1 MDVGIAQKTQQL
13 VSQAQN
19 GDASALGQLCSVYGE
34 RVRRLIRLRMGPE
47 LRGQLESMDLVQD
60 ALIAAVGGLND
71 FTYRH
76 EGDFLRWL
84 SQVVENRI
92 RDHVDRMH
100 AAKRDVRRQVRLSGQ
115 SGSVRDGLRDQ
126 AVPVVTTTPSVLLG
140 RREELNRLEQAM
152 DRLKDEHREVLLLAK
167 IEGLAHKEI
176 AERLNRSPA
185 AVAKL
190 LSRAIVALANE
201 FESLV

>member
-1 MDVGIAQKTQQL
+1 MDVGIVQKTRQL

-34 RVRRLIRLRMGPE
+34 RVRRMVRLRMAPE
-47 LRGQLESMDLVQD
+47 LRSQLESMDLVQD
-60 ALIAAVGGLND
+60 ALIAAVGGLNN

-84 SQVVENRI
+84 SQVAENRI
-92 RDHVDRMH
+92 RDHVDRLH
-100 AAKRDVRRQVRLSGQ
+100 AAKRDVRRQVRVSDRP
-115 SGSVRDGLRDQ
+115 GSLRDGLRRQ
-126 AVPVVTTTPSVLLG
+126 VIPMVTTTPSAVLV
-140 RREELNRLEQAM
+140 RSEELNRLERAM
-152 DRLKDEHREVLLLAK
+152 DRLKDEYREVLLLAK
-167 IEGLAHKEI
+167 IEGLAHKDI
-176 AERLNRSPA
+176 AERMNRSAA

-201 FESLV
+201 FESLA

>member
-1 MDVGIAQKTQQL
+1 MTMGVAQKTQEL

-34 RVRRLIRLRMGPE
+34 RVRRLVRLRMGPE

-60 ALIAAVGGLND
+60 ALIAAVGDLKH

-84 SQVVENRI
+84 SKVAENRI
-92 RDHVDRMH
+92 RDHVDRIH
-100 AAKRDVRRQVRLSGQ
+100 AAKRDVRREVRCANESGPL
-115 SGSVRDGLRDQ
+115 GDGQQDRL
-126 AVPVVTTTPSVLLG
+126 VPIVTTPPSGVLA
-140 RREELNRLEQAM
+140 RREELNRLERAM
-152 DRLKDEHREVLLLAK
+152 DRLKGEYREVLLLAK
-167 IEGLAHKEI
+167 IEGLPHREI

-190 LSRAIVALANE
+190 LARAIVALANE
-201 FESLV
+201 FEVIP

>member
-1 MDVGIAQKTQQL
+1 LDVGIVQKTRQL

-19 GDASALGQLCSVYGE
+19 GDASALGQLCSIYGE
-34 RVRRLIRLRMGPE
+34 RVRRLVRLRMGPE
-47 LRGQLESMDLVQD
+47 LRSQLESMDLVQD

-84 SQVVENRI
+84 SQVAENRI
-92 RDHVDRMH
+92 RDHVDRLH
-100 AAKRDVRRQVRLSGQ
+100 AAKRDVRRQVRVSDRP
-115 SGSVRDGLRDQ
+115 GSLRDGLRRQ
-126 AVPVVTTTPSVLLG
+126 AIPTATTTPSAVLV
-140 RREELNRLEQAM
+140 RSEELNRLERAM
-152 DRLKDEHREVLLLAK
+152 DHLKAEYREVLLLAK
-167 IEGLAHKEI
+167 IEGLAHKDI
-176 AERLNRSPA
+176 AERMNRSAA

-201 FESLV
+201 FESLA